1 MGVLPIN
8 YVASSYQGVFILNN
22 DIFDVLD
29 EQLEGI
35 PFTAEYSAVFTAW
48 CDKHQVT
55 YYGKPDCSF
64 DIAEAIQ
71 QAVTNKSRYLLLD
84 NLS

>member
-1 MGVLPIN
+1 MTVNPIN
-8 YVASSYQGVFILNN
+8 YVKSSYQGVRLL
-22 DIFDVLD
+22 DTKIFDVLD
-29 EQLEGI
+29 KVLEGL
-35 PFTAEYSAVFTAW
+35 PFTAEYSAVFKAW
-48 CDKHQVT
+48 CEEYQVT

-64 DIAEAIQ
+64 DVAEAIQ